1 MHNVVSIFI
10 TWKCRMLFFF
20 VLLCSPKFLLLL
32 NCSCYVMMCLFYV
45 FVCLRVCG
53 CEGGES
59 QYYILVCLQFIQY
72 YILVCSQFISI
83 IFWFVYSLSV
93 LYSGL
98 FTVYPVLY
106 SGLFTVYPVLYSGLF
121 PVYQLDVARLRSTVF
136 KLSQNYS
143 KKLVFSALLLL
154 RIHYFQIS
162 D

>member
-1 MHNVVSIFI
+1 
-10 TWKCRMLFFF
+10 MLFFF

-53 CEGGES
+53 CKGGES

-83 IFWFVYSLSV
+83 IFWFVYSLS
-93 LYSGL
+93 
-98 FTVYPVLY
+98 VLY